1 MPASGT
7 IASLSGAL
15 TINTASFSATGAI
28 TSSGAITAAS
38 FSAGSDY
45 RIKENVVML
54 SDEFT
59 VDDLN
64 PVIYQTIK
72 NKETHIGFI
81 AHELQEH
88 YPYLV
93 TGEKD
98 GEEIQSVNY
107 IGLIGV
113 LVKEIQTLKQQ
124 VKTLMKKETS
134 KEIIHERFS
143 FVTGSTLED
152 VRR

>member
-1 MPASGT
+1 MVS
-7 IASLSGAL
+7 
-15 TINTASFSATGAI
+15 
-28 TSSGAITAAS
+28 
-38 FSAGSDY
+38 
-45 RIKENVVML
+45 L

-64 PVIYQTIK
+64 PVIYQTKK

-93 TGEKD
+93 NGEKD

-124 VKTLMKKETS
+124 VKMLMKNETGMGIKKEEFAFVSGTS
-134 KEIIHERFS
+134 
-143 FVTGSTLED
+143 LED